1 MVTLNMEK
9 TKMLVFEVE
18 KLSEKEGIEKELFVI
33 NDPLANSFKVSNGK
47 ITAYVYMGDDSIE
60 MFVVNEKKNS
70 IKKVVVDRV

>member
-1 MVTLNMEK
+1 
-9 TKMLVFEVE
+9 MLVFEVE